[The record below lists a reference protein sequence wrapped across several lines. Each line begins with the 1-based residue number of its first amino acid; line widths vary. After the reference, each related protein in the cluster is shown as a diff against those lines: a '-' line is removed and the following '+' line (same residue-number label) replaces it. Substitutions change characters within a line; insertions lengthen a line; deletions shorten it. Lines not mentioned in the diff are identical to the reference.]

1 MPWESAPG
9 RSRARPAMPC
19 GGFASYLTA
28 RKIRQQETA
37 MTDVDADA
45 RRIRD
50 AFEHDL
56 AGYHAP
62 ADLAERA
69 RAGGLRRARRRRIQL
84 AASMAAA
91 TCATVVTGLV
101 IVPLTAPSGG
111 G

>member
-1 MPWESAPG
+1 
-9 RSRARPAMPC
+9 
-19 GGFASYLTA
+19 
-28 RKIRQQETA
+28 

-69 RAGGLRRARRRRIQL
+69 RAGD
-84 AASMAAA
+84 
-91 TCATVVTGLV
+91 
-101 IVPLTAPSGG
+101 
-111 G
+111 